1 MLQDMDNNII
11 DVVKK
16 INELGYETVWS
27 CSGTSEDHPGQD
39 SAMLDSRIAILC
51 SNMSNKQIEN
61 LRNTAAQCGLFIE
74 IMHNSIDGFLI
85 KVYIP
90 IIGNDGVCDLHRELY
105 EKRLC
110 AQTYKVFYETMT
122 NEEIKEKHGGVV
134 IISDERKMN
143 IWYDFVSK
151 LEPIIGRQ

>member
-1 MLQDMDNNII
+1 MQDMDNNII

-39 SAMLDSRIAILC
+39 ATMLDSRVAISC

-61 LRNTAAQCGLFIE
+61 LFNTAVQCGLFTE
-74 IMHNSIDGFLI
+74 IIHNSIDGFLI

-90 IIGNDGVCDLHRELY
+90 IIGNDGVCDLHRERL
-105 EKRLC
+105 EKRVC
-110 AQTYKVFYETMT
+110 PQTFEFFFEEKT

-143 IWYDFVSK
+143 IWYHFVSE
-151 LEPIIGRQ
+151 LEPIMGRQ